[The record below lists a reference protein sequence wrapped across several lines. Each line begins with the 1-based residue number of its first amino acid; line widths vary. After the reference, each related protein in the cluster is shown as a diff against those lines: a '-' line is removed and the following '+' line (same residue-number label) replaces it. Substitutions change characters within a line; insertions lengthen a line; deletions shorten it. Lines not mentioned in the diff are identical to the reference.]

1 MLDFRPREWGRLIR
15 GTAYTRVYTVVVI
28 FTDSCLVCHE
38 CQMLILMLSLDIGSY
53 YVQALRTDS
62 SDDSPDFIGQ
72 FSPLFGYQLLSI

>member
-1 MLDFRPREWGRLIR
+1 ML
-15 GTAYTRVYTVVVI
+15 
-28 FTDSCLVCHE
+28 
-38 CQMLILMLSLDIGSY
+38 MLMLSLDIGSY